1 MSYRYNPA
9 TGTMHPTLKPRA
21 SWWRRL
27 FPRRR
32 KHRRAITRA
41 QGRQILAFVSSAD
54 TGTERL

>member
-1 MSYRYNPA
+1 MTYAYDPA
-9 TGTMHPTLKPRA
+9 TGTMRPLPKPRS

-27 FPRRR
+27 VERRS

-41 QGRQILAFVSSAD
+41 QGRQILAFVSSGD